1 MAYKIGP
8 LNKYLHAE
16 NQEPTASAM
25 SGAMAGLAVLE
36 ETGKKR
42 KAEELTELTT
52 SDAGGADHP
61 DIDPTWIPLNIRNID
76 V

>member
-1 MAYKIGP
+1 
-8 LNKYLHAE
+8 
-16 NQEPTASAM
+16 M